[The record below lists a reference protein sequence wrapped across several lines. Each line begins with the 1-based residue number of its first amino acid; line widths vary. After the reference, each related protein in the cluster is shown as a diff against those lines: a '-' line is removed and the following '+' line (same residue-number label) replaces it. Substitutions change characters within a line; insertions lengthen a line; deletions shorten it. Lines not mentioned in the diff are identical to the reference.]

1 MSWIPMLDPA
11 CWRILV
17 VCLEEE
23 EGGEVHLGGLM
34 SDGGW
39 WRVRGERGE
48 GREDREGMDE

>member
-1 MSWIPMLDPA
+1 MLDPA